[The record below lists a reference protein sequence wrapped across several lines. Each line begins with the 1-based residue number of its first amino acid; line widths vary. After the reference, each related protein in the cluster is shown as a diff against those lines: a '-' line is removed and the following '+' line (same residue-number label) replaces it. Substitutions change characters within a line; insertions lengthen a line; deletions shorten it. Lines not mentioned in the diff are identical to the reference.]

1 MRALFLTQLADGL
14 PLANAWIL
22 TGDFNMT
29 LHTED
34 NVGGMHKVVQGAKLV
49 AWDLLMGRMGV
60 KDAWYVLKNPR
71 SSLCFSR
78 AGCNMNGF
86 CMSRID
92 RIYISSELEKYGSNV
107 EIIVGSAYSDHI
119 PVKITLVNKRGK
131 KRDCNLR
138 IISKIFEDAEVGRK
152 IRSIW
157 ENNLAGCGTMDSL
170 RGKIIETSM
179 YLHEETKNRIVRSKE

>member
-1 MRALFLTQLADGL
+1 
-14 PLANAWIL
+14 
-22 TGDFNMT
+22 
-29 LHTED
+29 
-34 NVGGMHKVVQGAKLV
+34 
-49 AWDLLMGRMGV
+49 MGRMGV
-60 KDAWYVLKNPR
+60 KDAWYVLKKPR

-107 EIIVGSAYSDHI
+107 EIIAGSAYFDHMS
-119 PVKITLVNKRGK
+119 VTITLVNQRRK

-138 IISKIFEDAEVGRK
+138 ISSKLFEDVEVGRK

-157 ENNLAGCGTMDSL
+157 ENNLAGCGAMDNL
-170 RGKIIETSM
+170 RGNIIETSM
-179 YLHEETKNRIVRSKE
+179 YLHEETKNRIVRSKEREVRLRRAIAATQRML